1 MSCICPC
8 MCFSGTVM
16 SMVIV
21 TASVILVVIIV
32 FLLSGFER
40 QEEPA

>member
-16 SMVIV
+16 LMVVV
-21 TASVILVVIIV
+21 TASVLLVVIIV